1 MRPVAVGYIHRGVS
15 GVRQSWDEEQIRS
28 LARRFGYNLAK
39 IVTFG
44 EHTDAPTRRLC
55 TVVARMHA
63 AAVITPSVLHF
74 DTAEIPAELIR
85 VAAVVTVDTQATYAR
100 VG

>member
-1 MRPVAVGYIHRGVS
+1 MS

-44 EHTDAPTRRLC
+44 ERTDAPTQRLC
-55 TVVARMHA
+55 TVVARMDA
-63 AAVITPSVLHF
+63 AAVIAPSVLHF
-74 DTAEIPAELIR
+74 DTASIPPELIQL
-85 VAAVVTVDTQATYAR
+85 ADVVTVDNHATYTR
-100 VG
+100 TG